1 MYFYD
6 SNKNKIIRDDNL
18 YLINNQ
24 QYKELQ
30 ETYQKQ
36 IERDEG
42 EIVYN
47 IESDTIVYKEKY
59 CYIVVLKNKQINFIY
74 KPGETV
80 IDQDMD
86 IEPIKITM
94 AQRNTIIDDYANYKV
109 YYFKDGQVQSTV
121 IEDGYEF
128 DWTKLEAVPR
138 RDRSIEYKR
147 RRFLDSDIEADIK
160 NRGLYLYIPN
170 IGDVFYPINEGTVAV
185 VGLIKDVEK
194 PARKLT
200 VNKRFGESFTP
211 VLLESKDLTDDIVDA
226 LVRKVL
232 HYISF
237 IPIIVREYKNE
248 VKNCTDDAKLV
259 GLMNNYIENILTRIE
274 GRL

>member
-138 RDRSIEYKR
+138 RDRSIEFKR

-237 IPIIVREYKNE
+237 IPIIVKEYKNE
-248 VKNCTDDAKLV
+248 VKNCTDDAQLV